1 MISALRALLPYA
13 ALLRRRR
20 GAALLG
26 AGLLLA
32 TVLSAVGLLGL
43 SGWFI
48 TATGVT
54 ALAWAAGTR
63 TFLEI
68 FLPGSGIRFFALS
81 RTVARYFERLRQHD
95 VTLALLAALRGAVF
109 ARLAEQPAETLARL
123 RDSALI
129 DRLTADV
136 DAIDNLLLRVI
147 SPGVVGVLLLLVL
160 AVALSLLASPWMLWP
175 VGLLALSI
183 VGLCALALP
192 AGMRPGRA
200 LRARSERLHARIA
213 ESLAGLAELR
223 AAGSLG
229 RHTATTQRLD
239 ARRLAQQL
247 QRTRRAVGS
256 EAAAGVLVH
265 WAALAAIVGG
275 LALFDATAMGPAAAV
290 FAGLAILGCMEILPG
305 LPAAFYRLGE
315 TQTAAMRLNG
325 ILDANQGDAG
335 SEVSSAPAQ
344 ASDTTTA
351 LDMRGVGLHFPGRVE
366 PALDRIDLTIGRGE
380 RVAVV
385 GASGCGKSSLV
396 QLVGRLYAP
405 QAGAL
410 YLFGQAAA
418 DTPVTWWRA
427 QIGILTQ
434 HNELFADSVRANLLL
449 GAPDADDEALWS
461 ALRVAALDDVIR
473 DLPHGLDTWVGE
485 HGTRLSGGQARRLA
499 LARVV
504 LRDAP
509 LAILDEPCTGLD
521 ADTAARVRSG
531 LDGWL
536 SGRSALLLA
545 HSVDSLPPSDR
556 VLELR
561 TGRLIQ
567 AVAPTAAN

>member
-1 MISALRALLPYA
+1 MMTALRALLPYA

-26 AGLLLA
+26 IALLLA

-48 TATGVT
+48 TATGIT

-109 ARLAEQPAETLARL
+109 ARLTEQPADMLGRL
-123 RDSALI
+123 RNSALI

-147 SPGVVGVLLLLVL
+147 SPSIVGLLLLLVL

-175 VGLLALSI
+175 VGLLAVSI
-183 VGLCALALP
+183 ACLCALALP

-223 AAGSLG
+223 AAGSLR
-229 RHTATTQRLD
+229 RHVATTQRLD
-239 ARRLAQQL
+239 ERRLAQQF
-247 QRTRRAVGS
+247 QRLRRVAGT
-256 EAAAGVLVH
+256 EAIAGILVH
-265 WAALAAIVGG
+265 WAALAAMVGG
-275 LALFDATAMGPAAAV
+275 LVMFDATAMGPATAV
-290 FAGLAILGCMEILPG
+290 FAGLALLGCMEILPG
-305 LPAAFYRLGE
+305 LPGAFYRLGE
-315 TQTAAMRLNG
+315 TQTAASRLNA
-325 ILDANQGDAG
+325 ILDGPQQPEPAYAADVDMQ
-335 SEVSSAPAQ
+335 APA
-344 ASDTTTA
+344 STVA
-351 LDMRGVGLHFPGRVE
+351 LRLRGVHLRFPGRSE
-366 PALDRIDLTIGRGE
+366 TALEAVDLDIEQGE

-385 GASGCGKSSLV
+385 GHSGGGKSSLV
-396 QLVGRLYAP
+396 QLIGRLYTP
-405 QAGAL
+405 DAGKL
-410 YLFGQAAA
+410 HLFGRPAGSTA
-418 DTPVTWWRA
+418 PRWWRQ

-449 GAPDADDEALWS
+449 GAPDADDGALWA
-461 ALRVAALDDVIR
+461 ALRVAALDDMVR
-473 DLPHGLDTWVGE
+473 ALPNGLDTWVGE

-509 LAILDEPCTGLD
+509 FVVLDEPCTGLD
-521 ADTAARVRSG
+521 ADTAAHVRAG
-531 LDGWL
+531 LDRWL
-536 SGRSALLLA
+536 AGRSALLLA
-545 HSVDSLPPSDR
+545 HDTRSLPPHDR
-556 VLELR
+556 VLRLAA
-561 TGRLIQ
+561 GRLT
-567 AVAPTAAN
+567 P